1 MTDYLSIEQLRQLMW
16 VAIIVVA
23 EYVAVLAAMLIDLRA
38 GTLKARRR
46 GEKRTSRGYR
56 RTVDKASRYFI
67 TLMALSVMDAVVVMT
82 LYYMRAGMGWH
93 VPVFPALTTIGS
105 IGLILIEVKSVMESA
120 QQKGDYRRALTD
132 LAQLL
137 SEPGLQRFLDI
148 IRGEQASQRPQ
159 DR

>member
-1 MTDYLSIEQLRQLMW
+1 MW
-16 VAIIVVA
+16 VAVIVVA

-67 TLMALSVMDAVVVMT
+67 TLLALSVMDAVVVMT
-82 LYYMRAGMGWH
+82 LYYMRVGMGWH
-93 VPVFPALTTIGS
+93 VPVFPILTTIGAA
-105 IGLILIEVKSVMESA
+105 GLIMIEVKSVMESA
-120 QQKGDYRRALTD
+120 QQKGDYRRAVND

-137 SEPGLQRFLDI
+137 SEPALQRLLDM
-148 IRGEQASQRPQ
+148 IRGEQASPKP
-159 DR
+159 